1 MLRHLLLHETTTVQL
16 TKAEQQHI
24 FSCEKDQNPTLKS
37 PTVRIFVCAAVW
49 HREVSQVKQ
58 EAPAKPWDEGG
69 YDTHDEF
76 LTKHDQWKRQRDLK
90 TGDWRASKWVDVWI
104 EWSVCEGGGGGDH
117 SQSPPV
123 CRDKHRESP
132 TARTGAYGRAWLT
145 VLTFRKSTVNKVSQR
160 INSMGSR
167 VANAHTYIHT
177 YTSIG
182 HIDASHQCMSTCL
195 QACIH
200 TLYERAQTQSRL

>member
-58 EAPAKPWDEGG
+58 EAPAKPWDEGE

-104 EWSVCEGGGGGDH
+104 EWSVCEGGGGGITLRVH
-117 SQSPPV
+117 LSA
-123 CRDKHRESP
+123 EIN
-132 TARTGAYGRAWLT
+132 TGRAQQHGLG
-145 VLTFRKSTVNKVSQR
+145 L
-160 INSMGSR
+160 MG
-167 VANAHTYIHT
+167 
-177 YTSIG
+177 G
-182 HIDASHQCMSTCL
+182 PDWQCWHL
-195 QACIH
+195 
-200 TLYERAQTQSRL
+200 ERAQ